1 MHSRS
6 IIVCYRQLAHNHK
19 IHCLCMLEMMPAE
32 RGDMSYEDIMG
43 LFRQENKSSQLVK
56 VDPALYDKI
65 GNYIKA
71 LRKESEREIAMNPMS
86 QASMML
92 NDQLKKAID
101 KAKRIYEL
109 RQRKISLLALRK
121 VAGDNP
127 DTSSLTPDELV
138 LFSSM
143 TSVLG
148 AHKDSKADFEDLG
161 PRFTQPKDVEVLPV
175 VPSAEVCDK
184 KKETRENMEH
194 AKDELVLVRVL
205 EDVPTFAGVDKD
217 YKLRKEDI
225 VSLPK
230 NVANTLLSHGKVKV
244 IGSA

>member
-1 MHSRS
+1 
-6 IIVCYRQLAHNHK
+6 
-19 IHCLCMLEMMPAE
+19 MLDLMADE

-43 LFRQENKSSQLVK
+43 LFRQENKSSQLTK
-56 VDPALYDKI
+56 VDSSLYERI
-65 GNYIKA
+65 GAYIKTI
-71 LRKESEREIAMNPMS
+71 RKESERELAMNPMS

-101 KAKRIYEL
+101 KAKRVYEL

-127 DTSSLTPDELV
+127 DTGNLTPDELV
-138 LFSSM
+138 LFSSL

-148 AHKDSKADFEDLG
+148 AHKDSRADFEELG
-161 PRFTQPKDVEVLPV
+161 PRFTQPSDVVELPD
-175 VPSAEVCDK
+175 VPAAKVCE
-184 KKETRENMEH
+184 KKEQVPEKGQPE
-194 AKDELVLVRVL
+194 ELVLVRVL

-217 YKLRKEDI
+217 YRLRREDI
-225 VSLPK
+225 ISLPK
-230 NVANTLLSHGKVKV
+230 RVAGTLVSHGKVKL